1 MAFYAP
7 RHRTVGCAAKRPVAN
22 PKNPCGFLLCE
33 ASTLPTPY
41 ASSNRICRTSCS
53 SSVHRMSTSQGSE
66 DRNRTVHV
74 LQAPTEYELSTQG
87 VEKSF
92 PPKISGTIKTRFY
105 FK

>member
-41 ASSNRICRTSCS
+41 ASSNRICRTSLAAPSIACPPPREVKIGIGQFTCYKPRQSMS
-53 SSVHRMSTSQGSE
+53 SRHRGLK
-66 DRNRTVHV
+66 NRFLLKLLV
-74 LQAPTEYELSTQG
+74 
-87 VEKSF
+87 
-92 PPKISGTIKTRFY
+92 
-105 FK
+105 